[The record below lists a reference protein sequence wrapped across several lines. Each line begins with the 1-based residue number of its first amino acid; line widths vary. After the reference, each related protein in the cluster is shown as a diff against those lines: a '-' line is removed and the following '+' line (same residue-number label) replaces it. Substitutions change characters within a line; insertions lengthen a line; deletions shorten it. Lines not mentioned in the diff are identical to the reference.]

1 MSAIIQAVRSAPIQS
16 PPVNTPGRQA
26 AAFFDRDGVFNST
39 EGRFVNSPQDLDDAF
54 YPGAAEAIARLTQ
67 EFAGPVVIV
76 TNQGGVDLG
85 HMKPE
90 VNQAIQERL
99 VEKIEEKGGR
109 VDAVYFCPN
118 GKKFEIPAGHLDG
131 RKPQAGMF
139 YHAANQFGSRID
151 LADSY
156 MVGDMSTD
164 IAAGEAAHPD
174 LTSILVETGFAG
186 KDGKVPF
193 QADHT
198 CANIDAAVDYILAN
212 ER

>member
-1 MSAIIQAVRSAPIQS
+1 MAAIISAVRSAPAQS
-16 PPVNTPGRQA
+16 PPVHTPGRQSA
-26 AAFFDRDGVFNST
+26 VFLDRDGVFNST
-39 EGRFVNSPQDLDDAF
+39 DGFVNKPEDLDRALF
-54 YPGAAEAIARLTQ
+54 PGAPAAIARLTR

-99 VEKIEEKGGR
+99 AERIEEAGGR
-109 VDAVYFCPN
+109 VDAIYFCPN
-118 GKKFEIPAGHLDG
+118 GKKFQIPEGHVDG

-139 YHAANQFGSRID
+139 FHAGNEFGSRID

-156 MVGDMSTD
+156 MIGDMSTD
-164 IAAGEAAHPD
+164 IAAAETANSAM
-174 LTSILVETGFAG
+174 TSILVETGFAG

-193 QADHT
+193 TADHT
-198 CANIDAAVDYILAN
+198 CADINAAVDFILAN